1 MELIRR
7 DELDA
12 SEDILPLLQVMV
24 SEIIITMALS
34 EMDSFE
40 FKFKNHLHLEKDATL
55 TMKSEAGRAVVT
67 LSVELGHVLSA
78 PLHFMRKPRNGPSRQ
93 RRRDKRASARQS
105 EKDTGKEATEKVQDE
120 PNNENV
126 KTFNTAEQAGQA
138 YFELGDNSM
147 MIPDEVCKDEDYE
160 VAPVVSEATSVCSI
174 ELFPAKYGL
183 DGLESFKAKIEEY
196 FKKRTDVIKRA
207 MVMIFGSFGILIFQ
221 RLGQRKLLLLE
232 VGWVFLGPKSGG
244 TTFPW
249 C

>member
-1 MELIRR
+1 
-7 DELDA
+7 
-12 SEDILPLLQVMV
+12 
-24 SEIIITMALS
+24 MALS
-34 EMDSFE
+34 EIDSFV
-40 FKFKNHLHLEKDATL
+40 FKFKNLLHLEKDATL

-183 DGLESFKAKIEEY
+183 DGLESFRAKIEEY
-196 FKKRTDVIKRA
+196 FKKRTDVIKRVIKCDVENFGNNVKLVTEVK
-207 MVMIFGSFGILIFQ
+207 MKRGWIFFFCDPEENYADLYQDGIRTIRHSCKDL
-221 RLGQRKLLLLE
+221 
-232 VGWVFLGPKSGG
+232 SNCGG
-244 TTFPW
+244 
-249 C
+249 